1 MFIIVKVIMIM
12 IKVQVDLVIKVMII
26 NKQINK

>member
-12 IKVQVDLVIKVMII
+12 IEVQVDLVIKVMII

>member
-1 MFIIVKVIMIM
+1 MFIIVKVIMI